1 MAVRV
6 SSLEIAAYGI
16 LIGLASFLVFGSHLR
31 HGGFVSDDW
40 GFAAGYRFAPHPQF
54 LHLFEDTWKGLGDRP
69 VSALVN
75 SAVYAVL
82 GTDPQPILVWGV
94 ALGALVSLTFFVL
107 LRTAGLE
114 RLPAALVAALV
125 LVFPWSDSTKLW
137 PTASN
142 NSIAVSCY
150 LVGAVL
156 SLRAFAAT
164 GRRATAL
171 HAGGL
176 SLYAITLLTYEG
188 VAAMIPVT
196 GLLYLARAPA
206 AAARRRWALDIGLT
220 AVGVVYATTAT
231 TFHRGLADAVV
242 RVPLVAY
249 EGARIGLSAL
259 VPFGPFVQ
267 VVVLGAA
274 VLAATLRLRLVPLGD
289 ADVRTLRRWLIVG
302 AGAAGAAGAGLAG
315 YLTSGLLPEDPGT
328 LNRGNMV
335 AALAFALFVYAVLRA
350 FATLLTYRSGRWSG
364 LGAALAAAG
373 CLVVGG
379 AYVRQVDR
387 DASKWNAAAALN
399 RRALGTLQ
407 RRFPRLPAG
416 TTVYLFGHPAQ
427 LAPGVIAFGETWDLN
442 GAVQLLYDSG
452 RISAFPIMS
461 GVDFECGRGALYP
474 KATPSSIVREDG
486 YGPRERSAYGKALFV
501 DARSGSARWISSQAG
516 CRAAARSFRPG
527 GYLLCD

>member
-1 MAVRV
+1 
-6 SSLEIAAYGI
+6 
-16 LIGLASFLVFGSHLR
+16 VFGSHLR

-54 LHLFEDTWKGLGDRP
+54 LHLFEDTWKGLGARP

-125 LVFPWSDSTKLW
+125 LAFPWSDSTKLW

-176 SLYAITLLTYEG
+176 SLYAISLMTYEG
-188 VAAMIPVT
+188 VAGMIPVT

-206 AAARRRWALDIGLT
+206 VAARRRWALDIGLT
-220 AVGVVYATTAT
+220 AVGVIYVSTASAL
-231 TFHRGLADAVV
+231 HPGLAHAVASG
-242 RVPLVAY
+242 PLVAY
-249 EGARIGLSAL
+249 EGARTGLSAL
-259 VPFGPFVQ
+259 VPFGPLVQ
-267 VVVLGAA
+267 VIVLGTA
-274 VLAATLRLRLVPLGD
+274 VLAATLRVRLVPLAD
-289 ADVRTLRRWLIVG
+289 ADVRALRGWLIVG
-302 AGAAGAAGAGLAG
+302 AGAACAAGAGLAG
-315 YLTSGLLPEDPGT
+315 YLPSGLLPEDPGT
-328 LNRGNMV
+328 LNRVNMV
-335 AALAFALFVYAVLRA
+335 AALGFAVLVYAVLRT
-350 FATLLTYRSGRWSG
+350 FAILLINRSGRWSG
-364 LGAALAAAG
+364 LCAALAAVA
-373 CLVVGG
+373 CLVIGA

-399 RRALGTLQ
+399 RRALATLYQ
-407 RRFPRLPAG
+407 RFPRLPAG

-427 LAPGVIAFGETWDLN
+427 LAPGIIAFGETWDLN
-442 GAVQLLYDSG
+442 GAVQLLYDTG

-461 GVDFECGRGALYP
+461 GVEFECGRGGLYP
-474 KATPSSIVREDG
+474 KAMPSSAVRENG
-486 YGPRERSAYGKALFV
+486 YGLRERSAYGKALFV
-501 DARSGSARWISSQAG
+501 DARSGSARWISSDAG
-516 CRAAARSFRPG
+516 CRAAVRSFRPG
-527 GYLLCD
+527 GYLLGD